1 MSAHEELEGGN
12 VIERI
17 LVITLGVALVY
28 TGVRAREELQ
38 VAEGQAEAWRRLY
51 LAADSDAKYVNC
63 LELDDEHA
71 ICEKVITHG
80 KDR

>member
-1 MSAHEELEGGN
+1 M
-12 VIERI
+12 IERI
-17 LVITLGVALVY
+17 LVITPGVPLVY

-63 LELDDEHA
+63 LDVDNNFV
-71 ICEKVITHG
+71 ICEKPKTP
-80 KDR
+80 